1 MEDPSAQGIR
11 PELEFIFRTLVDLR
25 MDVDDLRKE
34 FETYRSPHPGSPGSV
49 DTYPVNEGRVEIG
62 VRPAAG
68 VSDEPWEV
76 EEPPEVAPGD
86 GAVVYRSGMTMEDL
100 ERAAIAAVLVEV
112 RGNRRKA
119 AQMLAIG
126 ERTLYRKI
134 KAFQIDEE
142 EAEST

>member
-1 MEDPSAQGIR
+1 
-11 PELEFIFRTLVDLR
+11 
-25 MDVDDLRKE
+25 MDVDDLRNE
-34 FETYRSPHPGSPGSV
+34 FETYRSPTPGSLAPV
-49 DTYPVNEGRVEIG
+49 DTFPINEGRVEIG

-68 VSDEPWEV
+68 ASDESWDV
-76 EEPPEVAPGD
+76 EEPIEVSPVDGPGD

-100 ERAAIAAVLVEV
+100 ERAAIAAALLEV

-134 KAFQIDEE
+134 KKFGMDEK